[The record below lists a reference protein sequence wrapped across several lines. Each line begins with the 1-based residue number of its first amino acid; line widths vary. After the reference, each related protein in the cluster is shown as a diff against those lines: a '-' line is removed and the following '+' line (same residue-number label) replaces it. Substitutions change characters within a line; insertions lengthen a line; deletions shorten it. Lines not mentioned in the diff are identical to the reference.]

1 MIGRSARFVGRAQYG
16 ALMGLAVRQLGLAV
30 DTLQVAD
37 LRIPTLHRGGGE
49 PLVFVHGFGS
59 DKESWL
65 TLLARLPAS
74 QPVVAFDLPGFG
86 AASPIP
92 ASEASAKRQAAVVVA
107 VLRQL
112 GVDRAHLVGSSMGG
126 GIALRLAMD
135 APERVASLT
144 LLGSVGP
151 WVEKSEFALALERG
165 ENPLVA
171 RTLADFDRMMRI
183 VMTKPLYIPRTIRA
197 HLASERAARAS
208 SWDALFEGFVNA
220 PLEEGYLERLGEILA
235 PTLVIHGS
243 KDRVIHPSTGRALA
257 EQLKR
262 SRHLS
267 LPEVG
272 HVPHMEATRLVA
284 DALLEHV
291 RGSSRRE
298 VA

>member
-1 MIGRSARFVGRAQYG
+1 MIPRSARIVGRAQYA
-16 ALMGLAVRQLGLAV
+16 ALMGLAVRRLDLALE
-30 DTLQVAD
+30 TLRVAD

-49 PLVFVHGFGS
+49 PLVFIHGFGS

-65 TLLARLPAS
+65 TLFARLPAN
-74 QPVVAFDLPGFG
+74 QPVVALDLPGFG
-86 AASPIP
+86 SASPIP
-92 ASEASAKRQAAVVVA
+92 ASEASAKRQAAVVVE

-112 GVDRAHLVGSSMGG
+112 GVHRGHLVGSSMGG
-126 GIALRLAMD
+126 GIALRLAVD

-151 WVEKSEFALALERG
+151 WVEKSELALALERG
-165 ENPLVA
+165 ENPLVS
-171 RTLADFDRMMRI
+171 RTLADFDRMMEI
-183 VMTKPLYIPRTIRA
+183 VMVKPLYIPRAIRS
-197 HLASERAARAS
+197 HLASERSARAS
-208 SWDALFEGFVNA
+208 SWEALFEGFVNA
-220 PLEEGYLERLGEILA
+220 PPEESYLERLGEILA

-257 EQLKR
+257 EQLQR

-284 DALLEHV
+284 AALLEHV
-291 RGSSRRE
+291 RASSRRE